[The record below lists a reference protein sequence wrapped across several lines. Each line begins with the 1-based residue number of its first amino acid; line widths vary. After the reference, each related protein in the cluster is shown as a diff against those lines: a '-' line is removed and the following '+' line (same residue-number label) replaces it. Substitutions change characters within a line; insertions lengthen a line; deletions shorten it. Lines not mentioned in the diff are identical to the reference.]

1 MHRNPYISL
10 FSLSVF
16 ACFLL
21 TASIS
26 DATLI
31 LHVSL
36 QTSPLIE
43 NPAPGREPI
52 PPPPGPFYIDFQLN
66 DGSGTGDQNNHVQI
80 ENFMGGTLVGPPK
93 FRIGGATGSL
103 GPGSSVS
110 IIDGQFLNEFT
121 QQFEPGSMLS
131 FMVTLSTNPGE
142 IPPTTP
148 DVFAFSILDG
158 ALTPIGDG
166 LGGSLLWVNI
176 DSMDPAVNVRG
187 AGDLLFAPRV
197 IIPEGGSSL
206 LMLLIGLA
214 PVWCLRRRFVT
225 SC

>member
-1 MHRNPYISL
+1 MHKTHYISL
-10 FSLSVF
+10 LSLSVF

-36 QTSPLIE
+36 QTSPLVE
-43 NPAPGREPI
+43 NPAPGRRDPI
-52 PPPPGPFYIDFQLN
+52 PPPPPGPFYIDFQLN
-66 DGSGTGDQNNHVQI
+66 DGSGDQHNHVQI

-93 FRIGGATGSL
+93 FTFGGATGSL
-103 GPGSSVS
+103 GTSSSVS
-110 IIDGQFLNEFT
+110 IIDSQFLNEFT

-131 FMVTLSTNPGE
+131 FMVTLSTKPGE
-142 IPPTTP
+142 IPTP

-158 ALTPIGDG
+158 ALTPVGDG

-176 DSMDPAVNVRG
+176 DSVDSAVNIRG
-187 AGDLLFAPRV
+187 AGDILSGPRFCV
-197 IIPEGGSSL
+197 SETGSSIRW
-206 LMLLIGLA
+206 LMFWLSA
-214 PVWCLRRRFVT
+214 VW
-225 SC
+225 